1 MDLNAFRRSYY
12 FQPTIYVALFDPG
25 IRICARMEAPL
36 SSLDSSKRSAR
47 ILLRNGLQDL
57 FNWMKGYS
65 DLSVRVVLVL
75 VPVCAF
81 YEDRRAL
88 C

>member
-1 MDLNAFRRSYY
+1 MRQN
-12 FQPTIYVALFDPG
+12 G
-25 IRICARMEAPL
+25 IAL